1 MTLSPSAVN
10 TANSDSTTASVSS
23 KGDPN
28 TAKQTAFSVE
38 AVKFQSADQ
47 LTKTTPVASF
57 VAAAAVCVA
66 LAVVGAIYM
75 KRQSKK
81 SKKAKSDIF
90 TIDKISALY
99 GRPSYTHLR
108 VDEALSRHVCLQ

>member
-1 MTLSPSAVN
+1 MRLRSLTASSSPAESLESELVLTLSPSAAN
-10 TANSDSTTASVSS
+10 TASSDSTTASVSS

-47 LTKTTPVASF
+47 PTKTTPVAPF
-57 VAAAAVCVA
+57 VAAAAVCAAV
-66 LAVVGAIYM
+66 AVVGAIYM
-75 KRQSKK
+75 KRRGKK

-90 TIDKISALY
+90 TIDKTSAL
-99 GRPSYTHLR
+99 
-108 VDEALSRHVCLQ
+108 